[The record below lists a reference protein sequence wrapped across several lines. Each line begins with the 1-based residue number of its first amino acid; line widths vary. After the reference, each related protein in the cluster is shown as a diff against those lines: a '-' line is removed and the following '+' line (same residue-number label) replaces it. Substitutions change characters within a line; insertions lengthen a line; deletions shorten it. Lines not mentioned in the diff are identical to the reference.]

1 MLINNYFELILF
13 CEDGG
18 VLLADTL
25 VLAFRNSLLMNDKNY
40 YRFIVLG
47 SSWNVMA
54 HGDAR

>member
-47 SSWNVMA
+47 SS
-54 HGDAR
+54 